1 MADIVRFLKTEIEV
15 LVITEL
21 DADGF
26 PLSGGKQWV
35 TCCDID
41 SVEIENDQED
51 RERYTVPNAN
61 RRCRVS
67 TTRQAILY
75 GKIVR
80 IGFVGESPF
89 ADALLL
95 GSRLNLNGSGD
106 VVGAGHG
113 DYECKFVSVVIVA
126 KSLGEECAVGAGG
139 QGWYVLGKVGDWSI
153 TQAAN
158 ITNSNEVG
166 VTIYEGV
173 AVKNPNFATDANT
186 GEWLESPAQFD
197 PANEYDA
204 WGVYDWTVPDC
215 ADEFIDLPVTDSS
228 SA

>member
-1 MADIVRFLKTEIEV
+1 MADIVRFRKTEIEV
-15 LVITEL
+15 LIITEL
-21 DADGF
+21 DADGN
-26 PLSGGKQWV
+26 PLLGGKQWI

-41 SVEIENDQED
+41 SIEIENDQED

-61 RRCRVS
+61 RTCRVS

-80 IGFVGESPF
+80 IGFVGESPY
-89 ADALLL
+89 ADSLLL
-95 GSRLNLNGSGD
+95 GSRLNVDDSGD

-126 KSLGEECAVGAGG
+126 KALGEECAVGAGG
-139 QGWYVLGKVGDWSI
+139 RGWYVLGKVGNWGI

-158 ITNSNEVG
+158 ITNANEVG

-173 AVKNPNFATDANT
+173 AVKNPNFTDTDNT
-186 GEWLESPAQFD
+186 GEWLTAPAQFD
-197 PANEYDA
+197 PTNEYDA
-204 WGVYDWTVPDC
+204 WGVYDWDLPECV
-215 ADEFIDLPVTDSS
+215 DEFIDLPVTGSS
-228 SA
+228 PA